1 MFCYINLS
9 FCSSMIK
16 SRPKYDSKNQPK
28 WLTHPKNS
36 SEKPDIVIDYKEYVY
51 LHNVLFFNNIT
62 L

>member
-1 MFCYINLS
+1 
-9 FCSSMIK
+9 MIK

-36 SEKPDIVIDYKEYVY
+36 SEKPDIVIDYKEHVY
-51 LHNVLFFNNIT
+51 LHNILFFNNIA